1 MSETDNTN
9 TSSDL
14 SSMQERNSQ
23 LLSDIQNLQKQEQ
36 NLYNELQD
44 KASSNTLT
52 DDIKTKITSKIND
65 IFQIRMNLYQSL
77 KDTFSLYESN
87 ASSSATTLA
96 EQKYAIDI
104 IEKQL
109 KVERGRL
116 IKLQET
122 KSNKLRMVE
131 FNSSYA
137 AQYQAQTN
145 ILKTIALWCLPLIVI
160 IVISNQGIISSNVAN
175 VLIAVVMLIAG
186 SIIVLMILDS
196 LNRDNMNYNE
206 YNWFF
211 NPNNVDTSTNDTS
224 VFNTTTSNP
233 WVAPVVGTCVGQD
246 CCSDNQTFNADTNK
260 CEDNVINTTQE
271 AFISNNLSKY
281 AMNPP
286 LSGTISVN
294 NKVEGFSHDTSNY
307 VSF

>member
-1 MSETDNTN
+1 MSETNN

-36 NLYNELQD
+36 NLYSELQN
-44 KASSNTLT
+44 KSSSNTLT
-52 DDIKTKITSKIND
+52 NDEKSRITSKIND

-87 ASSSATTLA
+87 ASSSAVTLK

-109 KVERGRL
+109 KVERDRL
-116 IKLQET
+116 VKLQEA

-137 AQYQAQTN
+137 SQYQAQTK
-145 ILKTIALWCLPLIVI
+145 ILKTIAFWCLPLIVV
-160 IVISNQGIISSNVAN
+160 IVISNQEIISSGVAN
-175 VLIAVVMLIAG
+175 TLISIILIIAG
-186 SIIVLMILDS
+186 SIIGWMIIDT

-211 NPNNVDTSTNDTS
+211 NPNNVDTSTSTSDT
-224 VFNTTTSNP
+224 TNP
-233 WVAPVVGTCVGQD
+233 WIAPVAPIIGTCVGQD
-246 CCSDNQTFNADTNK
+246 CCSDNQTFNTDTNK
-260 CEDNVINTTQE
+260 CEDNVITTTQE

>member
-1 MSETDNTN
+1 
-9 TSSDL
+9 
-14 SSMQERNSQ
+14 
-23 LLSDIQNLQKQEQ
+23 
-36 NLYNELQD
+36 
-44 KASSNTLT
+44 
-52 DDIKTKITSKIND
+52 
-65 IFQIRMNLYQSL
+65 
-77 KDTFSLYESN
+77 LYESN
-87 ASSSATTLA
+87 ASSSAITLK
-96 EQKYAIDI
+96 EQKYATDI

-109 KVERGRL
+109 TIERGRL
-116 IKLQET
+116 IKLQEN

-160 IVISNQGIISSNVAN
+160 IVIYNQGLISSNVSN
-175 VLIAVVMLIAG
+175 VLIAVILLIAG
-186 SIIVLMILDS
+186 SIIGLMILDS

-211 NPNNVDTSTNDTS
+211 NPNDADTSTTS
-224 VFNTTTSNP
+224 SDIRDP
-233 WVAPVVGTCVGQD
+233 WAAPVVGTCVGQE
-246 CCSDNQTFNADTNK
+246 CCSDNQTFNADSNK
-260 CEDNVINTTQE
+260 CEDNVIDSTQE

>member
-1 MSETDNTN
+1 M
-9 TSSDL
+9 
-14 SSMQERNSQ
+14 
-23 LLSDIQNLQKQEQ
+23 
-36 NLYNELQD
+36 
-44 KASSNTLT
+44 
-52 DDIKTKITSKIND
+52 
-65 IFQIRMNLYQSL
+65 
-77 KDTFSLYESN
+77 
-87 ASSSATTLA
+87 
-96 EQKYAIDI
+96 
-104 IEKQL
+104 

-116 IKLQET
+116 AKLQEA

-137 AQYQAQTN
+137 AQYQAQTR
-145 ILKTIALWCLPLIVI
+145 ILKTIAVWCLPLIVI
-160 IVISNQGIISSNVAN
+160 IVLSNQELISSGIAN
-175 VLIAVVMLIAG
+175 GLMSLTILIGGTIV
-186 SIIVLMILDS
+186 VLMILDS

-211 NPNNVDTSTNDTS
+211 DADNVDTSSSDTDLS
-224 VFNTTTSNP
+224 DTSNP
-233 WVAPVVGTCVGQD
+233 WVAPVVGSCVGED

-260 CEDNVINTTQE
+260 CEDNGIGSGIDSGIDSTQE

-286 LSGTISVN
+286 LSGTTSVN

>member
-1 MSETDNTN
+1 MSGTNN
-9 TSSDL
+9 TSSDF

-36 NLYNELQD
+36 NLYNELQN

-52 DDIKTKITSKIND
+52 DNEKNTITSKITD
-65 IFQIRMNLYQSL
+65 IYQIRMSLYQNL
-77 KDTFSLYESN
+77 KDTFSLYEST
-87 ASSSATTLA
+87 ASSSAVTLR

-109 KVERGRL
+109 AIERGRL
-116 IKLQET
+116 AKLQED

-137 AQYQAQTN
+137 SQYQAQTQ
-145 ILKTIALWCLPLIVI
+145 ILKTIAFWCLPLIVI
-160 IVISNQGIISSNVAN
+160 IVVSNQGLISSNVAN
-175 VLIAVVMLIAG
+175 VLMAITMLIGG
-186 SIIVLMILDS
+186 SIIVLMIIDS

-206 YNWFF
+206 YSWFF
-211 NPNNVDTSTNDTS
+211 NPNNVDTSTTSSDTRD
-224 VFNTTTSNP
+224 P
-233 WVAPVVGTCVGQD
+233 WIAPVIAGTCVGQE
-246 CCSDNQTFNADTNK
+246 CCSDNQTFNTDNNK
-260 CEDNVINTTQE
+260 CEDNVISTTQE

-286 LSGTISVN
+286 LSGSISVN
-294 NKVEGFSHDTSNY
+294 NKIEGFSHDTSNY